1 MHWLVCASD
10 ALEQV
15 HFSSLLVFL
24 VAAALQDDEVEDVAT
39 EAKDRSDQHDLAID
53 I

>member
-15 HFSSLLVFL
+15 HIFAIRVLL
-24 VAAALQDDEVEDVAT
+24 VAAALQDDEVEDVAA
-39 EAKDRSDQHDLAID
+39 ESKDRNEQH
-53 I
+53 